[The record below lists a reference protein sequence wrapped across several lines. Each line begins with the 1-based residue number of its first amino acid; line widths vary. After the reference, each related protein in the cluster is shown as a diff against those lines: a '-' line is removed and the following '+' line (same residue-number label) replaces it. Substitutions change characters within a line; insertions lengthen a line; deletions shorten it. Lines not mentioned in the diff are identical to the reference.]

1 MFERI
6 FVAPHTQQR
15 HREALFCEERM
26 AYLQHMLVRGS
37 TRHSLRQTAE
47 RLVWLALRMTHEAR
61 NGIDA
66 DGLTSILGEPGSSN
80 ISTNYRQRLYLD
92 ARRWF
97 QFLGWWREVIQ
108 RVEVD
113 PALVRFVDW
122 MRNERGLS
130 PNTIASWSRWTGHFL
145 RWCHEHGH
153 DLSRLRPQ
161 DIDAYLA
168 TYSARGWGRCSV
180 GFIVAMMRVFLRQAA
195 SRGEC
200 ANTLAGAIFGPR
212 VYALESVPAA
222 LSWDE
227 VQQVLATTRGATE
240 QDIRDRATLMLMAI
254 YGLRRGEIVA
264 LRLDQIDWAGR
275 LLHIWRLKRHQPQ
288 VYPLVPSVAHAL
300 AQYIDVVR
308 PASDVPQVFI
318 TLKAPRKPM
327 PPQTLYELVRHRL
340 RVIGV
345 SRPKMGPHAL
355 RHACASRMLAQGLT
369 LKEIGDHLG
378 HSSTQAT
385 MIYTKVDM
393 TALREVGNFDL
404 GGVQ

>member
-1 MFERI
+1 MFESI
-6 FVAPHTQQR
+6 FVSPYTQQR
-15 HREALFCEERM
+15 HRRALFCEERI
-26 AYLQHMLVRGS
+26 AYLQHMRAQGS
-37 TRHSLRQTAE
+37 ARHSLRQTAE
-47 RLVWLALRMTHEAR
+47 HLVWLTLRMAPEAR

-66 DGLTSILGEPGSSN
+66 DGLNRLFDEPGAKNSS
-80 ISTNYRQRLYLD
+80 TPYQQRLLLE

-97 QFLGWWREVIQ
+97 QFLGWWREDIQ

-145 RWCHEHGH
+145 RWCHEHDH
-153 DLSRLRPQ
+153 DLSSLCPQ

-168 TYSARGWGRCSV
+168 TYSAKGWGRRSV

-200 ANTLAGAIFGPR
+200 TNTLAGAIFGPR

-227 VQQVLATTRGATE
+227 VQQVLATASSATE
-240 QDIRDRATLMLMAI
+240 QDIRDRAILMLMAI

-264 LRLDQIDWAGR
+264 LRLDQIDWTGR

-288 VYPLVPSVAHAL
+288 VYPLVQSVAQAL
-300 AQYIDVVR
+300 AQYIDVAR
-308 PASDVPQVFI
+308 PTVDIPQVFI
-318 TLKAPRKPM
+318 TLKAPRKAM

-340 RVIGV
+340 RAIGV
-345 SRPKMGPHAL
+345 DRPKMGPHAL

-385 MIYTKVDM
+385 MTYTKVDM

>member
-1 MFERI
+1 MFESI

-15 HREALFCEERM
+15 HREALFCEERI
-26 AYLQHMLVRGS
+26 AYLQHMRAQGS
-37 TRHSLRQTAE
+37 ARHSLRQTAE
-47 RLVWLALRMTHEAR
+47 HLVWLASRMTPEAA
-61 NGIDA
+61 NGVDA
-66 DGLTSILGEPGSSN
+66 DGLKRLFDEPGSKNSPN
-80 ISTNYRQRLYLD
+80 HYQQRLYLD

-97 QFLGWWREVIQ
+97 QFLGWWREDIQ

-113 PALVRFVDW
+113 PTLVRFVDW

-130 PNTIASWSRWTGHFL
+130 PNTIASWSRWSGHFL
-145 RWCHEHGH
+145 CWCHEHDH
-153 DLSRLRPQ
+153 DLSSLCPP

-168 TYSARGWGRCSV
+168 TYSAKGWGRRSV

-227 VQQVLATTRGATE
+227 VQQVLATANGATE
-240 QDIRDRATLMLMAI
+240 QDIRDRAILMLMAI

-288 VYPLVPSVAHAL
+288 VYPLVSSVAQAL
-300 AQYIDVVR
+300 AQYIDVAR
-308 PASDVPQVFI
+308 PTVDVPQVFI
-318 TLKAPRKPM
+318 TLKAPRKAM

-340 RVIGV
+340 RAIGV
-345 SRPKMGPHAL
+345 NRLKMGPHAL

-385 MIYTKVDM
+385 MTYTKVDM
-393 TALREVGNFDL
+393 NALREVGNFDL
-404 GGVQ
+404 GGVK